1 MSVILPQI
9 PARLRRMLGRFVG
22 PAGAALFSL
31 VLASCAGGGF
41 GGAPDTPAVN
51 PVSQPA
57 PAASGPISP
66 ESQRN
71 VAEVVSGLKLGDET
85 PPISPENIA
94 VSDDAEILN
103 RNPFSSPSPAARAS
117 DWGARADSTRKTP
130 GYKAFEIAVPSENPL
145 MTVAVWISET
155 PPDYPEGKPE
165 QDPEADRKFL
175 YLRLQVFIE
184 VGHVALVEGGG
195 VEVLESQV
203 IVVEEKRPDPK
214 PKPKPQPV
222 TLEAVTAETV
232 CESGSLSANGM
243 TQTELDEGLL
253 SAARDNDLEG
263 VCEYLRRGANIE
275 AEDAP
280 VPRWGANFIKR
291 TPLVIAAVDGRL
303 ELARLL
309 LNNGANI
316 NWQSGRQLSESVYDS
331 SAGWSA
337 LAQAAGAGHRDVV
350 ELLLDRGADINIR
363 WDFGRTALHEAAIYG
378 RASVVELL
386 LSRGVEADARDLN
399 GETALHGAAWGANS
413 GHSLSS
419 RPTWEGQWGR
429 VLDLLLDAD
438 ADVNARSTRT
448 SDWGPAGRVHVNA
461 GWNGGRTPLDRAIA
475 ANKRSRALKLRSH
488 GGVCNVESGPLCPPP
503 VTVAATPD
511 PVTLEAVT
519 AETVCESG
527 SLSANGLTQAQLDAG
542 LISAAE
548 GNDLP
553 GACEYLRRGANVDA
567 RESGRYYKR
576 TALMIA
582 ANDGFLDLAKL
593 LHANGADVNLH
604 GGTHDGNVY
613 GRGLTALHYAG
624 AAGRPELARWLLDSG
639 AELNAEWVTGQGKTA
654 LWEAAYWGRPDVVE
668 LLLSRGAETETYYN
682 GGATPLH
689 AAVLLDEW
697 GSARRYWAN
706 GPAFRYKR
714 NAISY
719 SYPIPTADEHGQV
732 VSLLLSHDAEVNA
745 RYQSRS
751 PLDYAARQGDERLSA
766 MLRDAGGICYVE
778 TGPLCGVAEVVTAE
792 TVCASG
798 SLSANGQTQAQ
809 LDAGLIS
816 AAEGNDLAGTCEYL
830 RRGANVDAR
839 ESGRYYKRTALM
851 IATTDGRLELAKLL
865 YANGADVNLAGG
877 NHNGYDVGRGW
888 TALQYSGAAGRP
900 ELAGWLLDSGAELN
914 SEWES
919 GKTALWEAA
928 YWGRPD
934 VVELLLSRGAET
946 ETYYNGGATPLHA
959 AVLLDEWVSARVY
972 WANGPAFRY
981 KRNAIS
987 YSYPIPTAN
996 EHGQV
1001 VSLLLSHDAEVNA
1014 RYQSRSPLDYAA
1026 RQGDERLSAMLRDAG
1041 GICYVETGPLCGV
1054 AEVVTA
1060 ETVCASGSLSANGQ
1074 TQAQLDAGLISA
1086 AEGNDLA
1093 GTCEYLRRGAN
1104 VDARESGRYY
1114 KRTALM
1120 IATTDGR
1127 LELAKLLYANG
1138 ADVNLAGG
1146 NHNGYDVG
1154 RGWTALQ
1161 YSGAAGRPELA
1172 GWLLDSG
1179 AELNSEWESGKTAL
1193 WEAAYWGRPDVVE
1206 LLLSRGAETE
1216 TYYNGGATP
1225 LHAAVLLDEWVSARV
1240 YWANGPA
1247 FRYKRNAISYSYPI
1261 PTANEHGQ
1269 VVSLLLS
1276 HDAEVNARYQG
1287 RSPLDYAARQGD
1299 ERLSAMLRD
1308 AGGICYVETGPL
1320 CGAVHVAVDFS
1331 SSGSGTVSAEGGG
1344 DALSDGDD
1352 VRQGA
1357 TVMFTATPAAG
1368 HYVSGWSGNCAEI
1381 GDVADGLDGTAK
1393 SCAVSAAS
1401 DLSVRAEFSEIPS
1414 LAGPLCPSG
1423 SLSANGL
1430 TQAQLNAG
1438 LITAA
1443 DGGDLAGVCEHLRRG
1458 AEVDGLGSSR
1468 RWSGWSALM
1477 VAAGK
1482 GRLEVMRLLL
1492 ANGAQLDGRG
1502 VDGWTALHRAAGWGG
1517 QVEAARLLLDRGA
1530 SVDAQADRQGAGYRR
1545 PLYEAAHWGRADVA
1559 ELLLAHG
1566 ADANAVDAWDITP
1579 LHGTASDVAQ
1589 SGSAAIV
1596 SLLLSHGANLNPR
1609 RYQWN
1614 PSLITRAGDTGHSPL
1629 DDLVARGYGGFAE
1642 AARILRDAGGKC
1654 FVETGPLCGEVHVAV
1669 GFSSSG
1675 SGTVSAEGGGDALSD
1690 GDDVRQ
1696 GATVMFTATPAA
1708 GHYVSGWSGNCA
1720 EIGDVADG
1728 LDGTAKFCA
1737 VSAASDLSVRAEFS
1751 EIPSLAGPLCESG
1764 SLSTNGLT
1772 QAQLDAGLISA
1783 AEGNDLPGA
1792 CEYLRR
1798 GANVDAR
1805 ESGRYYK
1812 RTALMIAANDGFLDL
1827 AKLLHAN
1834 GADVNLYGG
1843 THDGNFYGRDRR
1855 GYPALHYAGVA
1866 GHPELVGWLLD
1877 SGAELNS
1884 EWESGKTALW
1894 DAAYWGRPD
1903 VVELLLSRGA
1913 ETETYYNGGA
1923 TPLHAAVMLE
1933 GVSARRYWA
1942 NGPAF
1947 RYKQMALAYS
1957 YPTPTA
1963 DEHGQ
1968 VVSLLLSHDAEVNAR
1983 YQGRSPLDYAAR
1995 QGDERLSAMLR
2006 DAGGICYVETGPL
2019 CGEVHVAVGFSSS
2032 GSGTVSAE
2040 GDGEVLSV
2048 GGEVRQGA
2056 TVMFT
2061 ATPAAGHYVSGW
2073 SGNCAEVGDVADG
2086 LDGTAKFCAVSAAS
2100 DLSVRAEFSEIPS
2113 LAGPLCASGSLS
2125 VNGQTQA
2132 QLDAGLI
2139 SAAEGNDLAG
2149 ACEYLRRGANVDAR
2163 ESGRYY
2169 KRTALMIATTDGRLE
2184 LAKLLYANG
2193 ADVNL
2198 DGGNHNGYDV
2208 GRGWTALQYSGAA
2221 GRPELAGW
2229 LLDSGAELNAEWE
2242 TGKTALWEAAY
2253 WGRPDVVEL
2262 LLSRG
2267 AETETYYNGGATPLH
2282 VAVIPDARVL
2292 WANGPAFRYKQMAI
2306 SYSYPTP
2313 TADEHGQVVSL
2324 LLSHD
2329 AEVNARYQSR
2339 SPLDYAVRQGD
2350 ERLSAMLR
2358 DAGGICYVET
2368 GPLCGAVHVAVDFS
2382 SSGSGTVSA
2391 EGDGGALSDGSEV
2404 RQGATVVFTATP
2416 AAGHYVSGWSGN
2428 CAEIGEVADGLDG
2441 AAKFCAVSADSDLSV
2456 RAEFSEIPS
2465 LAGPLCASGS
2475 LSANGLTQAQLDAGL
2490 LSAARDN
2497 DLEGACEYLRRG
2509 ANVEAQESEWR
2520 YHKRTALMIAATDG
2534 GLDLA
2539 KLLRANGADV
2549 NRQGGNYHN
2558 SQDSAAPSNGN
2569 RRMSALHYAS
2579 GAGHKDFVEWLLAEG
2594 ADLHAKQTIKR
2605 DALWEAAFWG
2615 RVDIVKLFLSLGANV
2630 NARDVANG
2638 TPFLD
2643 TAHHSTYWA
2652 RYGNQGWGVSDGYA
2666 QPLDSDWATVI
2677 SLLVSHGTDVNA
2689 RYTSGYSALDVAVS
2703 RGNAGSAEVLRGYGV
2718 RCFVRTGPLCGVPD
2732 VAVEYAVIPADESG
2746 GTVSAEGDDGVLS
2759 HEDEVRQ
2766 GTTLT
2771 FTATP
2776 ALGWML
2782 SAWGGDA
2789 ADCSGFVCAL
2799 AANSDLSVHA
2809 EFSPILSRTDLSC
2822 PAGTL
2827 PTNGLTAAE
2836 LNMTLRMAA
2845 RGGDATR
2852 VCEALRRGAEV
2863 NDNLDD
2869 SEFTPL
2875 QEAVSGGHL
2884 EAAKVLLANGADVNK
2899 RKGGAGHS
2907 PLDLAARDGEA
2918 EIAALLRNADGRCF
2932 VETGPL
2938 CQSVPV
2944 ATPDPM
2950 TVVNTVAAT
2959 VAAGA
2964 CPAGTLDANGMTQAQ
2979 LNAGLLD
2986 AVWESEGETE
2996 TICEYLRRGANVDAL
3011 EITARS
3017 HPGSPNRRL
3026 TGLMMAA
3033 IRGWSEVARLLLD
3046 NGADPDSHSGGDASQ
3061 GGLQGVDQLA
3071 LNYAAAWGHVEVVRL
3086 LLDHG
3091 ANINMVDA
3099 HGRGGLFEASF
3110 WGRWDI
3116 VNLLLERGAN
3126 PQIQDKWGWSAL
3138 HGAAHNRRARL
3149 ACASHSVCPVAS
3161 ASANP
3166 SWTKVVS
3173 VLLSADVDVNARLT
3187 SAPRY
3192 SPLDEAVRRN
3202 HADFAAMLRGAGGQC
3217 FVQTGPLC
3225 GSVPVA
3231 TPDPMTVA
3239 ATVANT
3245 VVATVANTVVA
3256 EVENTVASTVAAGSC
3271 PAGTLPTN
3279 GMTQAQLDAGLFSAA
3294 SSGDLAEACKHL
3306 RRGANPNGRD
3316 QNEHVP
3322 LMRASSQADL
3332 DMGKLLL
3339 DNGADLTVVWVAGGR
3354 WTPLFAQYNGGYTSA
3369 RLAAQIEFY
3378 LSRGVDPNLGSSAWN
3393 PLHEAAYYNEWR
3405 SIKLLLD
3412 AGADPNI
3419 QTTRSGWRN
3428 GAPLH
3433 YVFDGTRSG
3442 SASAVSVLVAGD
3454 ADVNLRDNYGRSAL
3468 DLAANSGDA
3477 ASAEIL
3483 RAAGGQCFVSTR
3495 PLCGSA
3501 PASAAAAESAPAT
3514 DRLRERFAGAFNPSP
3529 AFGDAFGA
3537 ASGSSQRFLS
3547 RLDSLMRSASGSGG
3561 NAWDSFAGWQRE
3573 NEHGRMWFSTG
3584 QRGDFGFGAGV
3595 GGAGGDLSASP
3606 FAAMVGNGMLAGG
3619 ETGLGADGK
3628 LRIAAFADYQARSL
3642 LDGTDRQ
3649 WTKWAASGTAIETA
3663 MTEAERFSGLAENQ
3677 TRGAMTEIHLGGDEL
3692 GVALQAGA
3700 VSESDAMLSG
3710 TADDENLRGLRARTA
3725 FAGLSGAAN
3734 LFGSGWRLRGS
3745 AHLGRSWA
3753 ESESMLRD
3761 GDLWASAFSAGLERG
3776 GWLYSDDGFI
3786 LRVSQPLRV
3795 ESLEMELIGESGAS
3809 RLGADPSGRQLD
3821 VDAAYRLP
3829 LSGGGWLLLSAG
3841 VRRDGGHTS
3850 SSDLEAGA
3858 LFSVERGF

>member
-51 PVSQPA
+51 PASQPA
-57 PAASGPISP
+57 PATSGPISP
-66 ESQRN
+66 ASQRN
-71 VAEVVSGLKLGDET
+71 VAEALSGLKLGDEA
-85 PPISPENIA
+85 PPISPEDIA

-103 RNPFSSPSPAARAS
+103 RNPFSSPAPAARAS
-117 DWGARADSTRKTP
+117 GWGARADSTRKTQ
-130 GYKAFEIAVPSENPL
+130 GYKAFEVAVPSENPL

-165 QDPEADRKFL
+165 QDPESDRKFL

-184 VGHVALVEGGG
+184 VEHVALVEGGG
-195 VEVLESQV
+195 VEVLDSEV

-214 PKPKPQPV
+214 PQPKPQPV

-232 CESGSLSANGM
+232 CESGSLSANGQ
-243 TQTELDEGLL
+243 TQAQLDSGLL

-263 VCEYLRRGANIE
+263 
-275 AEDAP
+275 
-280 VPRWGANFIKR
+280 
-291 TPLVIAAVDGRL
+291 
-303 ELARLL
+303 
-309 LNNGANI
+309 
-316 NWQSGRQLSESVYDS
+316 
-331 SAGWSA
+331 
-337 LAQAAGAGHRDVV
+337 
-350 ELLLDRGADINIR
+350 
-363 WDFGRTALHEAAIYG
+363 
-378 RASVVELL
+378 
-386 LSRGVEADARDLN
+386 
-399 GETALHGAAWGANS
+399 
-413 GHSLSS
+413 
-419 RPTWEGQWGR
+419 
-429 VLDLLLDAD
+429 
-438 ADVNARSTRT
+438 
-448 SDWGPAGRVHVNA
+448 
-461 GWNGGRTPLDRAIA
+461 
-475 ANKRSRALKLRSH
+475 
-488 GGVCNVESGPLCPPP
+488 
-503 VTVAATPD
+503 
-511 PVTLEAVT
+511 
-519 AETVCESG
+519 
-527 SLSANGLTQAQLDAG
+527 
-542 LISAAE
+542 
-548 GNDLP
+548 
-553 GACEYLRRGANVDA
+553 ACEYLRRGANVEA
-567 RESGRYYKR
+567 QESEWRYYKR

-582 ANDGFLDLAKL
+582 ATDGHLDLAKL
-593 LHANGADVNLH
+593 LRTNGADVNRQ
-604 GGTHDGNVY
+604 GGNYHNDWDSPPPTSGN
-613 GRGLTALHYAG
+613 RRMSALHYASG
-624 AAGRPELARWLLDSG
+624 AGHKDFVEWLLAEG
-639 AELNAEWVTGQGKTA
+639 ADLSAQQTGKRDA
-654 LWEAAYWGRPDVVE
+654 LWEAAFWGRVDIVKLFLSLGADVNV
-668 LLLSRGAETETYYN
+668 RDVA
-682 GGATPLH
+682 GATPFLD
-689 AAVLLDEW
+689 AVHH
-697 GSARRYWAN
+697 STYWA
-706 GPAFRYKR
+706 RYG
-714 NAISY
+714 NQGWGISDGY
-719 SYPIPTADEHGQV
+719 AQPLDSDWATVI
-732 VSLLLSHDAEVNA
+732 SLLVSHGTDVNA
-745 RYQSRS
+745 RYRYNHAGYSALDIAVSRGN
-751 PLDYAARQGDERLSA
+751 AGSA
-766 MLRDAGGICYVE
+766 EVLRGYGVRCFVQ
-778 TGPLCGVAEVVTAE
+778 TGPLCGE
-792 TVCASG
+792 
-798 SLSANGQTQAQ
+798 
-809 LDAGLIS
+809 
-816 AAEGNDLAGTCEYL
+816 
-830 RRGANVDAR
+830 
-839 ESGRYYKRTALM
+839 
-851 IATTDGRLELAKLL
+851 
-865 YANGADVNLAGG
+865 
-877 NHNGYDVGRGW
+877 
-888 TALQYSGAAGRP
+888 
-900 ELAGWLLDSGAELN
+900 
-914 SEWES
+914 
-919 GKTALWEAA
+919 
-928 YWGRPD
+928 
-934 VVELLLSRGAET
+934 
-946 ETYYNGGATPLHA
+946 
-959 AVLLDEWVSARVY
+959 
-972 WANGPAFRY
+972 
-981 KRNAIS
+981 
-987 YSYPIPTAN
+987 
-996 EHGQV
+996 
-1001 VSLLLSHDAEVNA
+1001 
-1014 RYQSRSPLDYAA
+1014 
-1026 RQGDERLSAMLRDAG
+1026 
-1041 GICYVETGPLCGV
+1041 
-1054 AEVVTA
+1054 
-1060 ETVCASGSLSANGQ
+1060 
-1074 TQAQLDAGLISA
+1074 
-1086 AEGNDLA
+1086 
-1093 GTCEYLRRGAN
+1093 
-1104 VDARESGRYY
+1104 
-1114 KRTALM
+1114 
-1120 IATTDGR
+1120 
-1127 LELAKLLYANG
+1127 
-1138 ADVNLAGG
+1138 
-1146 NHNGYDVG
+1146 
-1154 RGWTALQ
+1154 
-1161 YSGAAGRPELA
+1161 
-1172 GWLLDSG
+1172 
-1179 AELNSEWESGKTAL
+1179 
-1193 WEAAYWGRPDVVE
+1193 
-1206 LLLSRGAETE
+1206 
-1216 TYYNGGATP
+1216 
-1225 LHAAVLLDEWVSARV
+1225 
-1240 YWANGPA
+1240 
-1247 FRYKRNAISYSYPI
+1247 
-1261 PTANEHGQ
+1261 
-1269 VVSLLLS
+1269 
-1276 HDAEVNARYQG
+1276 
-1287 RSPLDYAARQGD
+1287 
-1299 ERLSAMLRD
+1299 
-1308 AGGICYVETGPL
+1308 
-1320 CGAVHVAVDFS
+1320 VHVAVDFS
-1331 SSGSGTVSAEGGG
+1331 SSGAGTVSAEGDGG
-1344 DALSDGDD
+1344 ALSDGDD

-1414 LAGPLCPSG
+1414 LAGPLCESG

-1430 TQAQLNAG
+1430 TQAQLN
-1438 LITAA
+1438 
-1443 DGGDLAGVCEHLRRG
+1443 
-1458 AEVDGLGSSR
+1458 
-1468 RWSGWSALM
+1468 
-1477 VAAGK
+1477 
-1482 GRLEVMRLLL
+1482 
-1492 ANGAQLDGRG
+1492 
-1502 VDGWTALHRAAGWGG
+1502 
-1517 QVEAARLLLDRGA
+1517 
-1530 SVDAQADRQGAGYRR
+1530 
-1545 PLYEAAHWGRADVA
+1545 
-1559 ELLLAHG
+1559 
-1566 ADANAVDAWDITP
+1566 
-1579 LHGTASDVAQ
+1579 
-1589 SGSAAIV
+1589 
-1596 SLLLSHGANLNPR
+1596 
-1609 RYQWN
+1609 
-1614 PSLITRAGDTGHSPL
+1614 
-1629 DDLVARGYGGFAE
+1629 
-1642 AARILRDAGGKC
+1642 
-1654 FVETGPLCGEVHVAV
+1654 
-1669 GFSSSG
+1669 
-1675 SGTVSAEGGGDALSD
+1675 
-1690 GDDVRQ
+1690 
-1696 GATVMFTATPAA
+1696 
-1708 GHYVSGWSGNCA
+1708 
-1720 EIGDVADG
+1720 
-1728 LDGTAKFCA
+1728 
-1737 VSAASDLSVRAEFS
+1737 
-1751 EIPSLAGPLCESG
+1751 
-1764 SLSTNGLT
+1764 
-1772 QAQLDAGLISA
+1772 AGLISA

-1983 YQGRSPLDYAAR
+1983 YQFRSDSGGRSPLDYAAR

-2006 DAGGICYVETGPL
+2006 DAGGICFVETGPL
-2019 CGEVHVAVGFSSS
+2019 CPVVTAVTTAVTIVAS
-2032 GSGTVSAE
+2032 TV
-2040 GDGEVLSV
+2040 V
-2048 GGEVRQGA
+2048 
-2056 TVMFT
+2056 T
-2061 ATPAAGHYVSGW
+2061 
-2073 SGNCAEVGDVADG
+2073 
-2086 LDGTAKFCAVSAAS
+2086 
-2100 DLSVRAEFSEIPS
+2100 
-2113 LAGPLCASGSLS
+2113 
-2125 VNGQTQA
+2125 
-2132 QLDAGLI
+2132 
-2139 SAAEGNDLAG
+2139 
-2149 ACEYLRRGANVDAR
+2149 
-2163 ESGRYY
+2163 
-2169 KRTALMIATTDGRLE
+2169 
-2184 LAKLLYANG
+2184 
-2193 ADVNL
+2193 
-2198 DGGNHNGYDV
+2198 
-2208 GRGWTALQYSGAA
+2208 
-2221 GRPELAGW
+2221 
-2229 LLDSGAELNAEWE
+2229 
-2242 TGKTALWEAAY
+2242 
-2253 WGRPDVVEL
+2253 
-2262 LLSRG
+2262 
-2267 AETETYYNGGATPLH
+2267 AET
-2282 VAVIPDARVL
+2282 
-2292 WANGPAFRYKQMAI
+2292 
-2306 SYSYPTP
+2306 
-2313 TADEHGQVVSL
+2313 
-2324 LLSHD
+2324 
-2329 AEVNARYQSR
+2329 
-2339 SPLDYAVRQGD
+2339 
-2350 ERLSAMLR
+2350 
-2358 DAGGICYVET
+2358 ICE
-2368 GPLCGAVHVAVDFS
+2368 
-2382 SSGSGTVSA
+2382 
-2391 EGDGGALSDGSEV
+2391 
-2404 RQGATVVFTATP
+2404 
-2416 AAGHYVSGWSGN
+2416 
-2428 CAEIGEVADGLDG
+2428 
-2441 AAKFCAVSADSDLSV
+2441 
-2456 RAEFSEIPS
+2456 
-2465 LAGPLCASGS
+2465 SGS
-2475 LSANGLTQAQLDAGL
+2475 LSANGLTQAQLDSGL

-2534 GLDLA
+2534 YLDLA

-2703 RGNAGSAEVLRGYGV
+2703 RGNAEYAEVLRGYGV

-2809 EFSPILSRTDLSC
+2809 EFSPILSLTDLSC

-2836 LNMTLRMAA
+2836 LNMTLRMAS

-2884 EAAKVLLANGADVNK
+2884 EAVKVLLANGAEVNK
-2899 RKGGAGHS
+2899 RKDGAGHS

-2918 EIAALLRNADGRCF
+2918 EIAALLRNANGRCF

-2938 CQSVPV
+2938 CRTVPV
-2944 ATPDPM
+2944 ATPDPV
-2950 TVVNTVAAT
+2950 TVVNTVAA
-2959 VAAGA
+2959 
-2964 CPAGTLDANGMTQAQ
+2964 
-2979 LNAGLLD
+2979 
-2986 AVWESEGETE
+2986 
-2996 TICEYLRRGANVDAL
+2996 
-3011 EITARS
+3011 
-3017 HPGSPNRRL
+3017 
-3026 TGLMMAA
+3026 
-3033 IRGWSEVARLLLD
+3033 
-3046 NGADPDSHSGGDASQ
+3046 
-3061 GGLQGVDQLA
+3061 
-3071 LNYAAAWGHVEVVRL
+3071 
-3086 LLDHG
+3086 
-3091 ANINMVDA
+3091 
-3099 HGRGGLFEASF
+3099 
-3110 WGRWDI
+3110 
-3116 VNLLLERGAN
+3116 
-3126 PQIQDKWGWSAL
+3126 
-3138 HGAAHNRRARL
+3138 
-3149 ACASHSVCPVAS
+3149 
-3161 ASANP
+3161 
-3166 SWTKVVS
+3166 
-3173 VLLSADVDVNARLT
+3173 
-3187 SAPRY
+3187 
-3192 SPLDEAVRRN
+3192 
-3202 HADFAAMLRGAGGQC
+3202 
-3217 FVQTGPLC
+3217 
-3225 GSVPVA
+3225 
-3231 TPDPMTVA
+3231 
-3239 ATVANT
+3239 T

-3271 PAGTLPTN
+3271 PAGTLPIN
-3279 GMTQAQLDAGLFSAA
+3279 GMTQAQLDAGLLSAA
-3294 SSGDLAEACKHL
+3294 SSGDLAEACEHL

-3316 QNEHVP
+3316 QYEHVP

-3332 DMGKLLL
+3332 EMGKLLL
-3339 DNGADLTVVWVAGGR
+3339 DNGADLTVVWVTGGR
-3354 WTPLFAQYNGGYTSA
+3354 WTPLFAQYNGGYASA

-3378 LSRGVDPNLGSSAWN
+3378 LSRGVDPNFGSSAWN

-3405 SIKLLLD
+3405 SMKLLLD

-3419 QTTRSGWRN
+3419 QTTRSGWRG

-3442 SASAVSVLVAGD
+3442 SALAVSVLVAGD

-3468 DLAANSGDA
+3468 DLAANRGDA

-3495 PLCGSA
+3495 SLCEVVPVATPNPVTVVNTVAATVANTIVATVANTVVAAVENTVAATVAAGSCPAGTLPTNGMTQAQLDDGFLGAALENDVEEICEYLRRGANIEIRTDQVGRPHHTTALMIAGRNNYLDLARLLLSNGADVDSTGDLAGGWPALHYAAYAGHADVARVFLDAGANPDVGLEHFPSWKPLHEAAYYNNWRIMKVLLTSGANPNIQTARTGWRGGAPLHYVFDGTRSGSALAVSVLVAGGAEVNLRDSGGNSALDLAARGGDAASAEILRAAGGQCFVSTSSLCGSA
-3501 PASAAAAESAPAT
+3501 PAPAAAAAESAPAT
-3514 DRLRERFAGAFNPSP
+3514 DRMRESFAGAFNPSP

-3537 ASGSSQRFLS
+3537 ASGSSERFLS
-3547 RLDSLMRSASGSGG
+3547 RLDSLMRSTSGSGG
-3561 NAWDSFAGWQRE
+3561 NVWDSFAGWQRE

-3619 ETGLGADGK
+3619 ETGLGAAGK

-3677 TRGAMTEIHLGGDEL
+3677 TRGAMTEIHLGGDDL

-3725 FAGLSGAAN
+3725 FAGLSGAAD

-3753 ESESMLRD
+3753 ESERMLRD

-3786 LRVSQPLRV
+3786 LRFSQPLRV
-3795 ESLEMELIGESGAS
+3795 ESLEMDLIGADGAS